1 MHDPLRGPAAAARR
15 GEPFLPRRERFSSGI
30 DEFAEVRWRVQN
42 LRSHA
47 SAWHT
52 TVGKA
57 LRCGC
62 HLSKERAE
70 SEAATLWR
78 PRCQGRHAG
87 DALRSPGVAGSAVGN
102 IRLEACMH
110 VLAPADKPA
119 DAARERRGF

>member
-1 MHDPLRGPAAAARR
+1 MHDPLRGPAAAAWRAVLAQAGALFKRNRRVRR
-15 GEPFLPRRERFSSGI
+15 GPL
-30 DEFAEVRWRVQN
+30 ARVQN

-52 TVGKA
+52 TVGRS

-62 HLSKERAE
+62 HLSKEWAW

-78 PRCQGRHAG
+78 RRCQGRHAG
-87 DALRSPGVAGSAVGN
+87 DALRSPGVAGSAVAN